1 VISLLE
7 IVLLYRKIVPLDQ
20 NVKLLNVTPMEIV
33 YTRLLCATTES
44 HVLMTIVIH
53 QADVSLRPS
62 LALHLPL
69 VKLEHAI
76 LQIPNAFMQRKI
88 VPDQIFAWST
98 HVIQPLDAS
107 KHPKIVQTLTPALSI
122 SV

>member
-20 NVKLLNVTPMEIV
+20 NVKLLYVTPMEIV

-44 HVLMTIVIH
+44 HVLMTIVI
-53 QADVSLRPS
+53 QQSDVSLQPS
-62 LALHLPL
+62 LAIHLLL

-76 LQIPNAFMQRKI
+76 QRIPNAILQRKI
-88 VPDQIFAWST
+88 VPEQILA
-98 HVIQPLDAS
+98 
-107 KHPKIVQTLTPALSI
+107 
-122 SV
+122 